1 MASRAQDVER
11 DAGAG
16 SGLPLGGR
24 PTETVSGL
32 GLAAAVYGFLT
43 QAGVPTIVSAR
54 LDAVGARH
62 GDRWLELPLRRFVSE
77 IRAEAA
83 DLGGWPVLMAQRL
96 MADGAGDDCSLE
108 ARLILQAIAAHGV
121 QVERLLRQLTAALE

>member
-1 MASRAQDVER
+1 MAGRDRGFEEAFLEGAER
-11 DAGAG
+11 QAG
-16 SGLPLGGR
+16 LY
-24 PTETVSGL
+24 GL
-32 GLAAAVYGFLT
+32 GFGEQVA
-43 QAGVPTIVSAR
+43 AR

-96 MADGAGDDCSLE
+96 MRDGDQVDDCSLE

-121 QVERLLRQLTAALE
+121 QVEQLLRRLTATLE